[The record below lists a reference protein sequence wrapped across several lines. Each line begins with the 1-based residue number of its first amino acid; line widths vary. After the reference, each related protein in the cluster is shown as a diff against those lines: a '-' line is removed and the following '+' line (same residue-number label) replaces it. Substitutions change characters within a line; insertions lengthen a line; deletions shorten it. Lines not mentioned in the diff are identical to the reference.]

1 MPELR
6 AQLRSGEC
14 GVSWVPPESAEV
26 MEEDEFLL
34 LLRDPVARVVWQVN
48 WSPFPFALAAAHDE
62 ALRADIEISAR
73 EAFDKAWKPPAAD
86 EVQPQRRT
94 EDPTWSPVIEHGRFD
109 LPGGTALR
117 LLRRIAYQPGREIV
131 AGHVI
136 VPTAIGH
143 LDFRA
148 MAQATVTGLRE
159 TVVTAT
165 RSQERERDIGAT
177 EPGTEV
183 PASDD
188 DAEDSDIGR
197 PFPPQAVYDDP
208 SLDARFPDHPLTL
221 VRQAVG
227 KLCDSVAIKRAAPGA
242 IEVVQLEGPRC
253 AFAVPPRYVPMPA
266 GGMGM
271 QPTLRILVR
280 VGIESWHRNI
290 EIQRLDNVRFRNR
303 DPRTELCSLARN
315 TIANWEREGATDIK
329 ATVAAINDFEERPQ
343 AQQSVSMSAEGLPFR
358 TIFRWWVEPDGV
370 VYRLG
375 SGGPPGIPDADH
387 VALLDGVL
395 ASWRRLDA
403 IQPPRRPWWRI
414 W

>member
-1 MPELR
+1 M
-6 AQLRSGEC
+6 
-14 GVSWVPPESAEV
+14 PPESAEV

-34 LLRDPVARVVWQVN
+34 LLRDPLARVVWQVN
-48 WSPFPFALAAAHDE
+48 WSPFPFALDAAHDE
-62 ALRADIEISAR
+62 ALRADIELSAR

-86 EVQPQRRT
+86 EVQARCRT
-94 EDPTWSPVIEHGRFD
+94 EDPTWSPVIEHSRFD

-148 MAQATVTGLRE
+148 MARDTVTGLRE
-159 TVVTAT
+159 TIVTAT
-165 RSQERERDIGAT
+165 RRPEREPDVGAT
-177 EPGTEV
+177 EPDTEF
-183 PASDD
+183 PAAGGG
-188 DAEDSDIGR
+188 AEKRDIGS
-197 PFPPQAVYDDP
+197 PFPPQALYDDP
-208 SLDARFPDHPLTL
+208 SLDPRFPDHPLTL

-227 KLCDSVAIKRAAPGA
+227 KLCGSVAIKRAAPRA
-242 IEVVQLEGPRC
+242 IESVQLEEPRC
-253 AFAVPPRYVPMPA
+253 AFAVPPRYVPLPA
-266 GGMGM
+266 GVMGM

-280 VGIESWHRNI
+280 AGIESWQRNI
-290 EIQRLDNVRFRNR
+290 EVQRLDNVRFRNR
-303 DPRTELCSLARN
+303 DPRTELCALARD
-315 TIANWEREGATDIK
+315 TIARWEREGATNIK
-329 ATVAAINDFEERPQ
+329 AEVAAVSDFEGRPQ
-343 AQQSVSMSAEGLPFR
+343 AQQSVSMSAEGLPTR
-358 TIFRWWVEPDGV
+358 SIYRWWVEADGV

-387 VALLDGVL
+387 VALLYGVL

-403 IQPPRRPWWRI
+403 IRAPHRPWWRI